1 MLVYLLAHL
10 LNDQKQPSPQ
20 SFLKLFRRLKPKK
33 NLLALLKIK

>member
-10 LNDQKQPSPQ
+10 LPDQKLPS
-20 SFLKLFRRLKPKK
+20 SEALLKALGRVKPKK